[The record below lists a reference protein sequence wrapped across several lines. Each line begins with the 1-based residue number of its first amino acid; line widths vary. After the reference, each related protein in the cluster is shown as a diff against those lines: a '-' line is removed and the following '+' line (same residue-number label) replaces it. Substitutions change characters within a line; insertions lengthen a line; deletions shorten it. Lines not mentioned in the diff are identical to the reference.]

1 MSDDLPGQLSL
12 ATKRHCTISMGPF
25 DVIISYKCC
34 KDALSGR
41 KLVTELFRADLV
53 TFFLLYKNWYCI
65 FFLSFIFVESREI
78 KDSPPEKVLWSLR
91 RSLSKDWKIDLEGK
105 LRLVRLKM
113 VRFTRICK
121 NTGEKFD
128 ERKLE
133 NNYRDKYVKT
143 RITKIL
149 YFLFSEVDRSCSPSS
164 GSSSSSWLLRRI
176 SGQTGGRQSTR
187 SNFSPRFSN

>member
-1 MSDDLPGQLSL
+1 MLQGCIVGAQTCYGAVSSWFGDFL
-12 ATKRHCTISMGPF
+12 F
-25 DVIISYKCC
+25 IIQ
-34 KDALSGR
+34 
-41 KLVTELFRADLV
+41 ELI
-53 TFFLLYKNWYCI
+53 LY
-65 FFLSFIFVESREI
+65 FLSFFYLCRIERSKI
-78 KDSPPEKVLWSLR
+78 PEKVLWSLR

-113 VRFTRICK
+113 VRFTRIRK

-143 RITKIL
+143 REIKIL
-149 YFLFSEVDRSCSPSS
+149 YFLLSEVDRSCSPSS